1 MRKSRTTRA
10 VTMTPAEIDSF
21 IAQTGKSK
29 RQVALSLGLQ
39 PMAVSRW
46 KTAGRIPK
54 EHHDR
59 ILMMQPDAADT
70 LNAAKGEVIIL
81 EEAVR
86 VVGSLATVYQR
97 KEFKEAAYSA
107 ALLLEQAKTR
117 LMRLEGVGV

>member
-1 MRKSRTTRA
+1 MRKPRTTRA
-10 VTMTPAEIDSF
+10 VTMTPAEIDAF

-59 ILMMQPDAADT
+59 ILMMQPDAEST
-70 LNAAKGEVIIL
+70 RNAAKYEVKL
-81 EEAVR
+81 LTEAIETLTAL
-86 VVGSLATVYQR
+86 SVYQ
-97 KEFKEAAYSA
+97 KIEFKKAHASA
-107 ALLLEQAKTR
+107 AFLLGQARTR
-117 LMRLEGVGV
+117 LKRLQEVTR